1 MPFIVWAALAVCIL
15 LIGTS
20 AALTVYESP
29 EALQPVIESSSGAV
43 DMLSYA
49 LATAVLILTIFYIWR
64 RRKR

>member
-20 AALTVYESP
+20 AALTVRETP
-29 EALQPVIESSSGAV
+29 EALQPVIESSGGV
-43 DMLSYA
+43 FDMLGYA
-49 LATAVLILTIFYIWR
+49 LALAVLLLTIFYIWK